1 MLVVTL
7 VVVVVLV
14 RWMGAYEEVM
24 NWIIFGDSGT
34 TYDPSSAAD
43 GAAEAVTAAPAAAVP
58 LQG

>member
-7 VVVVVLV
+7 VVVLV

-43 GAAEAVTAAPAAAVP
+43 GAAEAVTAAAAAVP

>member
-7 VVVVVLV
+7 VV

-43 GAAEAVTAAPAAAVP
+43 GAAEAVTAAPAAVP